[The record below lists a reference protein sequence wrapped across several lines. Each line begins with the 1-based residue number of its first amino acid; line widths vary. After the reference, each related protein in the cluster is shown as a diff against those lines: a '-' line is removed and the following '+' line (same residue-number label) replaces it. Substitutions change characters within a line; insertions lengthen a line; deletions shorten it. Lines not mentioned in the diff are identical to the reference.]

1 MAVLLNLFSHL
12 CNKFEDLVIITNKE
26 YESGTS
32 VIPFWE
38 ACSQEGQ
45 RHHLLPHPPVWIDAL
60 WTAFY
65 SSEPWTE
72 RSGNSLI
79 TTAIMILNL
88 EDRQKVVLIS
98 FHPHLFLCLHFNY
111 ENASFICGCNQVNV
125 IYIFLCIS
133 LWYPVL
139 YLLLQIKFPN
149 GIIKFDLTYQAQTTS
164 PSSNGLKA

>member
-26 YESGTS
+26 YESG
-32 VIPFWE
+32 ILR
-38 ACSQEGQ
+38 G
-45 RHHLLPHPPVWIDAL
+45 L
-60 WTAFY
+60 
-65 SSEPWTE
+65 SSERPTASSTSPATSLNWCPLDGVLQQWTVNWKIRQLFDYHSNYDTE
-72 RSGNSLI
+72 SGGQTESG
-79 TTAIMILNL
+79 
-88 EDRQKVVLIS
+88 LIS

-139 YLLLQIKFPN
+139 YLLMQIKFPN